1 MTQSRQPLLRFF
13 QILLNFIRRLF
24 RQPDLPQQEDH
35 DHLHSLTY
43 FVPGHILML
52 AEYDEPLELECFL
65 KQLQANPIVSSNRLL
80 SDALQKSFRRALAFP
95 GTEATEQIEGRP
107 GARRQRPFSLVFV
120 DVPELRASP
129 AKLLQFVAQVNR
141 QIRAKDGDSQ
151 DHRQIRAR
159 DGDSQDQVIL
169 AAITP
174 NWLAGAAGHNGSV
187 GGPGARPIP
196 DTSVPAAGPDL
207 PPSAVF
213 NLPISLPTQAG
224 EGIDIAI
231 LDTAP
236 DQEDIE
242 RAFTEWSATN
252 PLVNRLLGGQLQ
264 ISYAG
269 HTHLLGT
276 VNVDLVEHPYT
287 IADHGLFVAGVINS
301 IAPQASLH
309 LIEVLNPYGV
319 GTVET
324 LAEGLAR
331 LLPRNSDRP
340 LVINCSLMI
349 TIPFPEHAHEI
360 PGAEDP
366 PDTHNLEAHD
376 LLGMPLDLVFNALR
390 GQHIFIVAA
399 AGNDNPGPQN
409 SRPPARQPAAF
420 GSVFGVGAL
429 AGQQLQ
435 PAEYSNISDTPVV
448 SGIAT
453 FGGATTGAPPHREAT
468 PDGGML
474 GVYIGEFPAE
484 PAVATIPNTNG
495 WARWAGTSF
504 ATPIMTGTLAALL
517 SGTVK
522 AGDMEQRLRD
532 AEKEIHS
539 AISVAVPTLL
549 GDTFDVTQG

>member
-1 MTQSRQPLLRFF
+1 VTQSRQPSLGFF
-13 QILLNFIRRLF
+13 QDLLDFIGRLF
-24 RQPDLPQQEDH
+24 RPPAPPQQENH
-35 DHLHSLTY
+35 GLLHHLSY

-52 AEYDEPLELECFL
+52 AEYDEPLEMEYFL
-65 KQLQANPIVSSNRLL
+65 KLLQANPIVSSNRFLGTAL
-80 SDALQKSFRRALAFP
+80 SESLRRALAFP
-95 GTEATEQIEGRP
+95 GTEATQPIEGRP

-141 QIRAKDGDSQ
+141 QIRARPGDSQ
-151 DHRQIRAR
+151 
-159 DGDSQDQVIL
+159 GQVVL
-169 AAITP
+169 SAISP

-196 DTSVPAAGPDL
+196 DTSVLAAGPDL
-207 PPSAVF
+207 PVEAVF
-213 NLPISLPTQAG
+213 TLPINLPTQAG

-269 HTHLLGT
+269 NTHLLGT

-324 LAEGLAR
+324 LADGLAR

-349 TIPFPEHAHEI
+349 TIPFPEHARKI

-366 PDTHNLEAHD
+366 PDTRNLEALD

-399 AGNDNPGPQN
+399 AGNDNPTLQN
-409 SRPPARQPAAF
+409 NPPPARQPAAF
-420 GSVFGVGAL
+420 GSVFGIGAL
-429 AGQQLQ
+429 IAGQQPQ

-453 FGGATTGAPPHREAT
+453 FGGDTTGAPPHRSASI
-468 PDGGML
+468 DGGML
-474 GVYIGEFPAE
+474 GVYIGEFPDE
-484 PAVATIPNTNG
+484 VPGATLPNKNG

-517 SGTVK
+517 SGQSPAK
-522 AGDMEQRLRD
+522 DLEQRLRD
-532 AEKEIHS
+532 AENQVYG
-539 AISVAVPTLL
+539 AISGSTSL
-549 GDTFDVTQG
+549 GHTFHVKQG